1 MIPLRDENPSRTT
14 PWVTYA
20 ILAANIAVF
29 LYQIQVRLTG
39 GDEAYVQ
46 LVYRLGLVPEQ
57 LTSPSLW
64 SAMPIPAPLTVLTSM
79 FVHGDL
85 FHIAGNMLY
94 LWVFADN
101 VEDAMGHVRFTL
113 FYLLSGVAAAGLQVA
128 LMPGS
133 DIPMVGASGAIAG
146 VLGAYLILYP
156 GAQVLTLV
164 FLFIFIRIMYLPAVI
179 LLGLWFVIQVLSAG
193 GGDGAGVAW
202 FAHIGGFV
210 GGVLMVPVF
219 AVRARKTVGIARLR

>member
-1 MIPLRDENPSRTT
+1 VIPLRDDNPARNT

-29 LYQIQVRLTG
+29 IYQLQVRITG
-39 GDEAYVQ
+39 GEEAYVD
-46 LVYRLGLVPEQ
+46 LVYRLGVIPAQ
-57 LTSPSLW
+57 LLSPSTW
-64 SAMPIPAPLTVLTSM
+64 SSVPLPEPLTLLTSM

-85 FHIAGNMLY
+85 FHLGGNMLY

-101 VEDAMGHVRFTL
+101 VEDAMGSVRFVL
-113 FYLLSGVAAAGLQVA
+113 FYALAGLSAAGLQIA
-128 LMPGS
+128 LMPDS
-133 DIPMVGASGAIAG
+133 AIPMVGASGAIAG

-156 GAQVLTLV
+156 GARVLTFV
-164 FLFIFIRIMYLPAVI
+164 FLLIFIRIMYLPAAL
-179 LLGLWFVIQVLSAG
+179 LLGVWFLMQVWSAG

-210 GGVLMVPVF
+210 AGALLIRVFTLGRRRDLPVLRP
-219 AVRARKTVGIARLR
+219 L